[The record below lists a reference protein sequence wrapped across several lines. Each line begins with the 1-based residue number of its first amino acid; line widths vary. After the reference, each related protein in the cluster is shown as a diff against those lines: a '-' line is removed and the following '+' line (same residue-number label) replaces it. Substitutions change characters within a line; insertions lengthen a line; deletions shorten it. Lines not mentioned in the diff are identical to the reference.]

1 LQAAFLG
8 INEIG
13 FSVLSISIVLLCV
26 FIPISYMNSI
36 SGLFFNAKLY
46 YEDEFENNARLK
58 KKNSTLGNLFNNLSN
73 NWTNVTL
80 LALV

>member
-1 LQAAFLG
+1 MIENIAKKLKTYPPLQAAFLG

-36 SGLFFNAKLY
+36 SGLFFQCLRHKRCKWDSYKL
-46 YEDEFENNARLK
+46 F
-58 KKNSTLGNLFNNLSN
+58 GFCIFN
-73 NWTNVTL
+73 T
-80 LALV
+80 